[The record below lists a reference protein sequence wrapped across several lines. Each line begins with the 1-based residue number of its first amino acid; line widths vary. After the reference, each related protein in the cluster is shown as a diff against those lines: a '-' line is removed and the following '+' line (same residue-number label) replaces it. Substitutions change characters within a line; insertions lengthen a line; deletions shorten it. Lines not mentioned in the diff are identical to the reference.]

1 MFCRYL
7 YPYELY
13 ISGKEYTSS
22 IQVISAS
29 KNTDKPVDKR
39 QEHKENVHQQF
50 SQDSD
55 HSKNKDGNS
64 CTLLVLENAGFL
76 PNLLILSKTDA
87 FGLIL

>member
-1 MFCRYL
+1 MFCRNL

-13 ISGKEYTSS
+13 ISGKEYKSS

-55 HSKNKDGNS
+55 HSKNKDGNL
-64 CTLLVLENAGFL
+64 CTLLVLANAGYL
-76 PNLLILSKTDA
+76 PLVNTLISVR
-87 FGLIL
+87 II